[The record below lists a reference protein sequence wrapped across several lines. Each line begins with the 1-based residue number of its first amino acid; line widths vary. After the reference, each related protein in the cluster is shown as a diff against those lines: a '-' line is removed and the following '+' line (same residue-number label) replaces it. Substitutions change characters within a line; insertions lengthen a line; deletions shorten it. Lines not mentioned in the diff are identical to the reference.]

1 MRHWFIIF
9 LCLTCFTALGQ
20 TVRQYDK
27 NTWKLPADTLKK
39 VRFVFFFDDR
49 FSLLHGSPIQ
59 FTGIKT
65 GVQFRQRW
73 RTGVGFFFNRN
84 EQKVEQTTSEKF
96 PGLVLREQT
105 RFYYGTVFAE
115 FIAFKKIRWEITIPM
130 HLGFGGAV
138 TRYFDETTEARLGSY
153 TDYVILSEVTPTVSF
168 RFCRWVGVGAG
179 LGYRFIFNRNK
190 DLRKAYD
197 APIAM
202 LRAKVYIYEALRF
215 VQKLKNENRGKR
227 SVWGTLQ

>member
-1 MRHWFIIF
+1 M
-9 LCLTCFTALGQ
+9 LCLPCFCALGQ

-49 FSLLHGSPIQ
+49 FSLMHGAPVQ
-59 FTGIKT
+59 FTGVKT
-65 GVQFRQRW
+65 GIQIKQQW
-73 RTGVGFFFNRN
+73 RTGVGFFFNRK
-84 EQKVEQTTSEKF
+84 EQVIENISSDYY
-96 PGLVLREQT
+96 PGLTVREQI
-105 RFYYGTVFAE
+105 RFYYGTLFAE
-115 FIAFKKIRWEITIPM
+115 FIAFKRTRWEIAIPM

-138 TRYFDETTEARLGSY
+138 TRYFDETTQARLGHHS
-153 TDYVILSEVTPTVSF
+153 TFIMLSEVTPTVSF

-179 LGYRFIFNRNK
+179 IGYRFIFNRNK

-197 APIAM
+197 APIVM
-202 LRAKVYIYEALRF
+202 LRVKVYVFEILRF
-215 VQKLKNENRGKR
+215 LQKVDRDNRGKR

>member
-1 MRHWFIIF
+1 MRNWVLIL
-9 LCLTCFTALGQ
+9 LCLPCFTALGQ

-49 FSLLHGSPIQ
+49 FSLMHGAPVQ

-73 RTGVGFFFNRN
+73 RTGVGFFFNRK
-84 EQKVEQTTSEKF
+84 EQVVENINSDNFTGIT
-96 PGLVLREQT
+96 VREQT
-105 RFYYGTVFAE
+105 RFYYGTLFAE
-115 FIAFKKIRWEITIPM
+115 FIAFKKVRWEITVPM

-138 TRYFDETTEARLGSY
+138 TRYFDETTQARLGHKG
-153 TDYVILSEVTPTVSF
+153 TFIMLSEVTPTVSF

-202 LRAKVYIYEALRF
+202 LRVKVYIAEGLRF
-215 VQKLKNENRGKR
+215 LQKVKRDNRGKK
-227 SVWGTLQ
+227 SGWGTLQ